1 MHHIYPGYVQS
12 LTTKK
17 MLMLPCMPK
26 IHLVLITNLTR
37 YIFFVTLYLYTL
49 HCSIDNAYNN
59 KLHPF
64 IYTFLPIFPSLSI
77 YLQKQKFVHQRSL
90 HVKVPTVNAY
100 HSHGCA
106 TWIGT
111 VLMVLM
117 KLNAVS
123 TTFFLLYIFLFTFCS
138 YTWK

>member
-1 MHHIYPGYVQS
+1 MYCNFCLFSSIHFFVTNYLLNYIS
-12 LTTKK
+12 LTFAPYISWLCSISNNEK
-17 MLMLPCMPK
+17 MLMLPCMLK
-26 IHLVLITNLTR
+26 IHLGLITNLTR
-37 YIFFVTLYLYTL
+37 YSFFVTLYLYTL

-64 IYTFLPIFPSLSI
+64 IYTFLPIFPSLSM

-106 TWIGT
+106 T
-111 VLMVLM
+111 
-117 KLNAVS
+117 
-123 TTFFLLYIFLFTFCS
+123 
-138 YTWK
+138 